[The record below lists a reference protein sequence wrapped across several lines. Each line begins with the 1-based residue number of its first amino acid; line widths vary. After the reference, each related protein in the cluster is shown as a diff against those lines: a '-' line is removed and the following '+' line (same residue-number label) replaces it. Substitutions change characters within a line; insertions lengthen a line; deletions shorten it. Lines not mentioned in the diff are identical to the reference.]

1 MPQITLVF
9 TPCEMKASPVRG
21 RYDYD
26 TPFETSLFS
35 CDSSASKE
43 KTYDLSKE
51 ASWWKET
58 EHTIE
63 LPDFLDS
70 VSAFRVDIKN
80 EQLKGWRR

>member
-1 MPQITLVF
+1 MPQLTLIF
-9 TPCEMKASPVRG
+9 TPCKMQASPARG
-21 RYDYD
+21 GYDYD

-35 CDSSASKE
+35 CDVSASKE

-51 ASWWKET
+51 ASWRKET

-63 LPDFLDS
+63 LPDFLNG

-80 EQLKGWRR
+80 EQLKGWQR